1 LAAWPEFKA
10 WQQAL
15 EADVKTKVED
25 PLARDH
31 DVAAAGGRFRTVLEA
46 NFAKLE
52 KLPAMPGAMT
62 TALDGYVAQLTLVQR
77 AIDTVYDF
85 VGRGNLLT
93 IDWSTARSAALPDLY
108 TATGIWEAAFGASR
122 KSDIT
127 LNVALNFYRAAPAGA
142 AHQLKSFELTGQF
155 DHPLGSLLSL
165 PAVTLTLAGRLSHLP
180 NDTVTSVDATG
191 PATAVEH
198 GTIGVVQAK
207 LTIPVKGSGVRIP
220 LSITASNRTEL
231 IKEKDVRAS
240 FGVSFDL
247 DPLIGG
253 LLPGKP

>member
-1 LAAWPEFKA
+1 
-10 WQQAL
+10 
-15 EADVKTKVED
+15 
-25 PLARDH
+25 
-31 DVAAAGGRFRTVLEA
+31 
-46 NFAKLE
+46 
-52 KLPAMPGAMT
+52 M
-62 TALDGYVAQLTLVQR
+62 
-77 AIDTVYDF
+77 
-85 VGRGNLLT
+85 
-93 IDWSTARSAALPDLY
+93 
-108 TATGIWEAAFGASR
+108 
-122 KSDIT
+122 
-127 LNVALNFYRAAPAGA
+127 ALNFYRAAPAGV

-180 NDTVTSVDATG
+180 NDTVASVDATG
-191 PATAVEH
+191 PAAAVEH